1 MDKKQRQRAILKII
15 SSQEVETQEQLGE
28 LLAEAGYPTTQATVS
43 RDMRELKIRKGMA
56 ENGVNCYYS
65 PECENPPE
73 YSSVFAQAVLSI
85 DYAMNIVVI
94 KCRPGLANAACVVL
108 DDEAFGFV
116 VGTIAGDDTIFVL
129 TRTENHAVQLIELLK
144 KKASVEFGGAF
155 NVFTGETGAGKS
167 VIIGGINAVLGGRT
181 NKDIVRS
188 GAPKAVISAL
198 FDDIS
203 DRVKAKL
210 SELGFSSEDGELVLM
225 REITSE
231 GKSSARING
240 RAATAAMLR
249 EVGELLVDI
258 HGQHENRILMNND
271 NQRQILDSYG
281 ELDGLLE
288 AYRGEFRRFS
298 KLSRKLREMQEEN
311 KTRELRT
318 AQLTAIIEEL
328 TELDLDYGDGERM
341 EEELQKIR
349 STAKIQGALFTANN
363 LLNGEENPG
372 AVELV
377 RQSMNSFAAAGAVLP
392 EADALYRR
400 LEELLPEL
408 EDISSEAASMAFGA
422 DDNEEREA
430 DLEDR
435 VSAMKHACR
444 KYNMDPDQLVDYL
457 GECRQELSQL
467 SGLDG
472 EIERLSEEK
481 HELAGQVKRMAE
493 DISAKRRE
501 ASEKLSA
508 EICEVLRFLNM
519 PNVTLTFDV
528 RPDKITINGMDEV
541 EILISANAGEE
552 PKPLNKTASGGEL
565 SRVMLAVKSVM
576 AEGDD
581 IPTMIFDEVDAGI
594 SGRTAA
600 KVGIKLAETARKRQV
615 LCITHLAQIAALAQ
629 THMLIEKQTDD
640 KRTYTR
646 IVPLDHEG
654 RKQELARIMDG
665 GLTESGLKAAEEML
679 SRQVEQ

>member
-1 MDKKQRQRAILKII
+1 ML
-15 SSQEVETQEQLGE
+15 
-28 LLAEAGYPTTQATVS
+28 
-43 RDMRELKIRKGMA
+43 RELSI
-56 ENGVNCYYS
+56 ENL
-65 PECENPPE
+65 
-73 YSSVFAQAVLSI
+73 AVI
-85 DYAMNIVVI
+85 E
-94 KCRPGLANAACVVL
+94 KAA
-108 DDEAFGFV
+108 
-116 VGTIAGDDTIFVL
+116 
-129 TRTENHAVQLIELLK
+129 
-144 KKASVEFGGAF
+144 VEFGSGF

-181 NKDIVRS
+181 TKDIVRS

-203 DRVKAKL
+203 DRVKSRL
-210 SELGFSSEDGELVLM
+210 TELGFSAEDGELVLM
-225 REITSE
+225 REITAE

-258 HGQHENRILMNND
+258 HGQHENRILMDTD

-281 ELDGLLE
+281 ELSGELE
-288 AYRGEFRRFS
+288 EYRAEFRRFS
-298 KLSRKLREMQEEN
+298 KLSRRLKDLQEEN
-311 KTRELRT
+311 RTRELRT
-318 AQLTAIIEEL
+318 AQLTAIAEEL
-328 TELDLDYGDGERM
+328 AELNLEHGEGERL
-341 EEELQKIR
+341 EEELQKLR
-349 STAKIQGALFTANN
+349 DTAKIQGALFTAND

-372 AVELV
+372 AIDLV
-377 RQSMNSFAAAGAVLP
+377 RQSMNSLATAGAVLP
-392 EADALYRR
+392 EADVLFRR
-400 LEELLPEL
+400 LEEILPEL

-422 DDNEEREA
+422 DDSEEREA

-457 GECRQELSQL
+457 EECRQELSQL

-481 HELAGQVKRMAE
+481 HDLAGQVKRMAE
-493 DISAKRRE
+493 DISARRRE
-501 ASEKLSA
+501 TSERLSA

-519 PNVTLTFDV
+519 PNVTLSFDV

-552 PKPLNKTASGGEL
+552 PKPLNRTASGGEL
-565 SRVMLAVKSVM
+565 SRVMLAIKSVM

-600 KVGIKLAETARKRQV
+600 KVGVKLAQTAEKRQV

-629 THMLIEKQTDD
+629 THMLIEKQTEGQ
-640 KRTYTR
+640 RTYTR
-646 IVPLDHEG
+646 IIHLDHEG

-679 SRQVEQ
+679 DRH

>member
-1 MDKKQRQRAILKII
+1 ML
-15 SSQEVETQEQLGE
+15 
-28 LLAEAGYPTTQATVS
+28 
-43 RDMRELKIRKGMA
+43 RELSI
-56 ENGVNCYYS
+56 ENL
-65 PECENPPE
+65 
-73 YSSVFAQAVLSI
+73 AV
-85 DYAMNIVVI
+85 
-94 KCRPGLANAACVVL
+94 
-108 DDEAFGFV
+108 
-116 VGTIAGDDTIFVL
+116 
-129 TRTENHAVQLIELLK
+129 IE
-144 KKASVEFGGAF
+144 KASVEFGSRF

-167 VIIGGINAVLGGRT
+167 VIIGGINAVLGGRMT
-181 NKDIVRS
+181 KDIVRS

-203 DRVKAKL
+203 DRVKSKL
-210 SELGFSSEDGELVLM
+210 NELGFSAEDGELVLM
-225 REITSE
+225 REITAE

-258 HGQHENRILMNND
+258 HGQHENRILMDTD

-281 ELDGLLE
+281 ELSGALE
-288 AYRGEFRRFS
+288 EYRAEFRRFS
-298 KLSRKLREMQEEN
+298 KLSRRLKELQEEN
-311 KTRELRT
+311 RNRELRT
-318 AQLTAIIEEL
+318 AQLTAIAEEL
-328 TELDLDYGDGERM
+328 AELDLEHGEGERL
-341 EEELQKIR
+341 EEELQKLR
-349 STAKIQGALFTANN
+349 NTAKIQGALFTANN

-372 AVELV
+372 AIDLV
-377 RQSMNSFAAAGAVLP
+377 RQSMNSLATAGAVLP
-392 EADALYRR
+392 EADVLFRR

-422 DDNEEREA
+422 DDSEEREA

-444 KYNMDPDQLVDYL
+444 KYNMDADQLVDYL
-457 GECRQELSQL
+457 EDCRRELSQL

-481 HELAGQVKRMAE
+481 HELAGHVKQLAGE
-493 DISAKRRE
+493 ISARRRD
-501 ASEKLSA
+501 ASAKLSA
-508 EICEVLRFLNM
+508 EICEVLKFLNM
-519 PNVTLTFDV
+519 PNVTLSFDV

-565 SRVMLAVKSVM
+565 SRVMLAIKSVM

-600 KVGIKLAETARKRQV
+600 KVGIKLAQTAEKRQV

-646 IVPLDHEG
+646 IIPLDHEG

-679 SRQVEQ
+679 DRR

>member
-1 MDKKQRQRAILKII
+1 ML
-15 SSQEVETQEQLGE
+15 
-28 LLAEAGYPTTQATVS
+28 
-43 RDMRELKIRKGMA
+43 RELSI
-56 ENGVNCYYS
+56 ENL
-65 PECENPPE
+65 
-73 YSSVFAQAVLSI
+73 AV
-85 DYAMNIVVI
+85 
-94 KCRPGLANAACVVL
+94 
-108 DDEAFGFV
+108 
-116 VGTIAGDDTIFVL
+116 
-129 TRTENHAVQLIELLK
+129 IE
-144 KKASVEFGGAF
+144 KASVEFGSRF

-181 NKDIVRS
+181 TKDIVRS
-188 GAPKAVISAL
+188 GAPKAVVSAL

-203 DRVKAKL
+203 DRVKSKL
-210 SELGFSSEDGELVLM
+210 NELGFSAEDGELVLM
-225 REITSE
+225 REITAE

-258 HGQHENRILMNND
+258 HGQHENRILMDTD

-281 ELDGLLE
+281 ELSGALE
-288 AYRGEFRRFS
+288 EYRGEFRRFS
-298 KLSRKLREMQEEN
+298 KLSRKLKELQEEN
-311 KTRELRT
+311 RNRELRT
-318 AQLTAIIEEL
+318 AQLTAIAEEL
-328 TELDLDYGDGERM
+328 AELELEHGEGERL
-341 EEELQKIR
+341 EEELQKLR
-349 STAKIQGALFTANN
+349 NTAKIQGALFTANS

-372 AVELV
+372 AIDLV
-377 RQSMNSFAAAGAVLP
+377 RQSMSSLAVAGAVLP
-392 EADALYRR
+392 EADVLFRR
-400 LEELLPEL
+400 LEEILPEL
-408 EDISSEAASMAFGA
+408 EDISGEAASMAFST
-422 DDNEEREA
+422 DDAEEREA

-444 KYNMDPDQLVDYL
+444 KYNMDADQLVDYL
-457 GECRQELSQL
+457 EDCRRELSQL

-481 HELAGQVKRMAE
+481 HELAGHVKRLAE
-493 DISAKRRE
+493 EISERRRE
-501 ASEKLSA
+501 ASKKLSA
-508 EICEVLRFLNM
+508 EICEVLKFLNM
-519 PNVTLTFDV
+519 PNVTLSFDV

-565 SRVMLAVKSVM
+565 SRVMLAIKSVM

-600 KVGIKLAETARKRQV
+600 KVGVKLAQTAEKRQV

-646 IVPLDHEG
+646 IIPLDHEG

-679 SRQVEQ
+679 DRH

>member
-1 MDKKQRQRAILKII
+1 
-15 SSQEVETQEQLGE
+15 
-28 LLAEAGYPTTQATVS
+28 LL
-43 RDMRELKIRKGMA
+43 RELSI
-56 ENGVNCYYS
+56 ENL
-65 PECENPPE
+65 
-73 YSSVFAQAVLSI
+73 AV
-85 DYAMNIVVI
+85 
-94 KCRPGLANAACVVL
+94 
-108 DDEAFGFV
+108 
-116 VGTIAGDDTIFVL
+116 
-129 TRTENHAVQLIELLK
+129 IE
-144 KKASVEFGGAF
+144 KASVEFGSRF

-181 NKDIVRS
+181 TKDIVRS
-188 GAPKAVISAL
+188 GAPKAVVSAL

-203 DRVKAKL
+203 DRVKSKL
-210 SELGFSSEDGELVLM
+210 NELGFSAEDGELVLM
-225 REITSE
+225 REITAE

-258 HGQHENRILMNND
+258 HGQHENRILMDTD

-281 ELDGLLE
+281 ELSGALE
-288 AYRGEFRRFS
+288 EYRGEFRRFS
-298 KLSRKLREMQEEN
+298 KLSRKLKELQEEN
-311 KTRELRT
+311 RNRELRT
-318 AQLTAIIEEL
+318 AQLTAIAEEL
-328 TELDLDYGDGERM
+328 AELDLEHGEGERL
-341 EEELQKIR
+341 EEELQKLR
-349 STAKIQGALFTANN
+349 NTAKIQGALFTANS

-372 AVELV
+372 AIDLV
-377 RQSMNSFAAAGAVLP
+377 RQSMSSLAVAGAVLP
-392 EADALYRR
+392 EADVLFRR
-400 LEELLPEL
+400 LEEILPEL
-408 EDISSEAASMAFGA
+408 EDISGEAASMAFST
-422 DDNEEREA
+422 DDAEEREA

-444 KYNMDPDQLVDYL
+444 KYNMDADQLVDYL
-457 GECRQELSQL
+457 EDCRRELSQL

-481 HELAGQVKRMAE
+481 HELAGHVKRLAE
-493 DISAKRRE
+493 EISERRRE
-501 ASEKLSA
+501 ASKKLSA
-508 EICEVLRFLNM
+508 EICEVLKFLNM
-519 PNVTLTFDV
+519 PNVTLSFDV

-565 SRVMLAVKSVM
+565 SRVMLAIKSVM

-600 KVGIKLAETARKRQV
+600 KVGVKLAQTAEKRQV

-646 IVPLDHEG
+646 IIPLDHEG

-679 SRQVEQ
+679 DRH

>member
-1 MDKKQRQRAILKII
+1 ML
-15 SSQEVETQEQLGE
+15 
-28 LLAEAGYPTTQATVS
+28 
-43 RDMRELKIRKGMA
+43 RELSI
-56 ENGVNCYYS
+56 ENL
-65 PECENPPE
+65 
-73 YSSVFAQAVLSI
+73 AV
-85 DYAMNIVVI
+85 
-94 KCRPGLANAACVVL
+94 
-108 DDEAFGFV
+108 
-116 VGTIAGDDTIFVL
+116 
-129 TRTENHAVQLIELLK
+129 IE
-144 KKASVEFGGAF
+144 KASVEFGGNF

-210 SELGFSSEDGELVLM
+210 SELGFSAEDGELVLM

-258 HGQHENRILMNND
+258 HGQHENRILMNTD

-281 ELDGLLE
+281 GLAQELE
-288 AYRGEFRRFS
+288 EYRAEFRRFS
-298 KLSRKLREMQEEN
+298 KLSRRLREMQEEN
-311 KTRELRT
+311 KNRELRT
-318 AQLTAIIEEL
+318 GQLTEIIEEL
-328 TELDLDYGDGERM
+328 TELGLDYGEGERL
-341 EEELQKIR
+341 EEELRKIR
-349 STAKIQGALFTANN
+349 DTAKIQGALFTAHS
-363 LLNGEENPG
+363 LLNGEEAPG
-372 AVELV
+372 ALDLV
-377 RQSMNSFAAAGAVLP
+377 RQSMSSFATAGAVLP
-392 EADALYRR
+392 EADSLYRR

-408 EDISSEAASMAFGA
+408 EDISSEAASLAFGA
-422 DDNEEREA
+422 DDTEEREA

-435 VSAMKHACR
+435 VSAMKHCCR
-444 KYNMDPDQLVDYL
+444 KYNMDADQLVDYL
-457 GECRQELSQL
+457 EECRQELSEL

-481 HELAGQVKRMAE
+481 HELAGRVKRMAE
-493 DISAKRRE
+493 DISAKRKS

-508 EICEVLRFLNM
+508 EICEVLKFLNM
-519 PNVTLTFDV
+519 PNVTLSFAVT
-528 RPDKITINGMDEV
+528 PDKITINGMDEV

-565 SRVMLAVKSVM
+565 SRVMLAIKSVM

-600 KVGIKLAETARKRQV
+600 KVGIKLSETARKRQV

-629 THMLIEKQTDD
+629 THILIEKQTENS
-640 KRTYTR
+640 RTYTR
-646 IVPLDHEG
+646 IKPLDFEG

-679 SRQVEQ
+679 RRG

>member
-1 MDKKQRQRAILKII
+1 ML
-15 SSQEVETQEQLGE
+15 
-28 LLAEAGYPTTQATVS
+28 
-43 RDMRELKIRKGMA
+43 RELSI
-56 ENGVNCYYS
+56 ENL
-65 PECENPPE
+65 
-73 YSSVFAQAVLSI
+73 AV
-85 DYAMNIVVI
+85 
-94 KCRPGLANAACVVL
+94 
-108 DDEAFGFV
+108 
-116 VGTIAGDDTIFVL
+116 
-129 TRTENHAVQLIELLK
+129 IE
-144 KKASVEFGGAF
+144 KASVEFGGNF

-210 SELGFSSEDGELVLM
+210 SELGFSAEDGELVLM

-258 HGQHENRILMNND
+258 HGQHENRILMNTD

-281 ELDGLLE
+281 GLAPELE
-288 AYRGEFRRFS
+288 EYRAEFRRFS
-298 KLSRKLREMQEEN
+298 KLSRRLREMQEEN
-311 KTRELRT
+311 KNRELRT
-318 AQLTAIIEEL
+318 GQLTEIIEEL
-328 TELDLDYGDGERM
+328 TELGLEYGEGERL
-341 EEELQKIR
+341 EEELRKIR
-349 STAKIQGALFTANN
+349 DTAKIQGALFTAHN
-363 LLNGEENPG
+363 LLNGEEAPG
-372 AVELV
+372 ALDLV
-377 RQSMNSFAAAGAVLP
+377 RQSMSSFATAGAVLP
-392 EADALYRR
+392 EADSLYRR

-408 EDISSEAASMAFGA
+408 EDISSEAASLAFGA
-422 DDNEEREA
+422 DDTEEREA

-435 VSAMKHACR
+435 VSAMKHCCR
-444 KYNMDPDQLVDYL
+444 KYNMDADQLVDYL
-457 GECRQELSQL
+457 EECRQELSEL

-481 HELAGQVKRMAE
+481 HELAGRVKRMAE
-493 DISAKRRE
+493 DISAKRKT

-508 EICEVLRFLNM
+508 EICEVLKFLNM
-519 PNVTLTFDV
+519 PNVTLSFAVT
-528 RPDKITINGMDEV
+528 PDKITINGMDEV

-565 SRVMLAVKSVM
+565 SRVMLAIKSVM

-600 KVGIKLAETARKRQV
+600 KVGIKLSETARKRQV

-629 THMLIEKQTDD
+629 THILIEKQTENS
-640 KRTYTR
+640 RTYTR
-646 IVPLDHEG
+646 IKPLDFEG

-679 SRQVEQ
+679 RRG

>member
-1 MDKKQRQRAILKII
+1 ML
-15 SSQEVETQEQLGE
+15 
-28 LLAEAGYPTTQATVS
+28 
-43 RDMRELKIRKGMA
+43 RELSI
-56 ENGVNCYYS
+56 ENL
-65 PECENPPE
+65 
-73 YSSVFAQAVLSI
+73 AV
-85 DYAMNIVVI
+85 
-94 KCRPGLANAACVVL
+94 
-108 DDEAFGFV
+108 
-116 VGTIAGDDTIFVL
+116 
-129 TRTENHAVQLIELLK
+129 IE
-144 KKASVEFGGAF
+144 KASVEFGGNF

-210 SELGFSSEDGELVLM
+210 SELGFSAEDGELVLM

-258 HGQHENRILMNND
+258 HGQHENRILMNTD

-281 ELDGLLE
+281 GLAQELE
-288 AYRGEFRRFS
+288 EYRAEFRRFS
-298 KLSRKLREMQEEN
+298 KLSRRLREMQEEN
-311 KTRELRT
+311 KNRELRT
-318 AQLTAIIEEL
+318 GQLTEIIEEL
-328 TELDLDYGDGERM
+328 TELGLEYGEGERL
-341 EEELQKIR
+341 EEELRKIR
-349 STAKIQGALFTANN
+349 DTAKIQGALFTAHN
-363 LLNGEENPG
+363 LLNGEEAPG
-372 AVELV
+372 ALDLV
-377 RQSMNSFAAAGAVLP
+377 RQSMSSFATAGAVLP
-392 EADALYRR
+392 EADSLYRR

-408 EDISSEAASMAFGA
+408 EDISSEAASLAFGA
-422 DDNEEREA
+422 DDTEEREA

-435 VSAMKHACR
+435 VSAMKHCCR
-444 KYNMDPDQLVDYL
+444 KYNMDADQLVDYL
-457 GECRQELSQL
+457 EECRQELSEL

-481 HELAGQVKRMAE
+481 HELAGRVKRMAE
-493 DISAKRRE
+493 DISAKRKT

-508 EICEVLRFLNM
+508 EICEVLKFLNM
-519 PNVTLTFDV
+519 PNVTLSFAVT
-528 RPDKITINGMDEV
+528 PDKITINGMDEV

-565 SRVMLAVKSVM
+565 SRVMLAIKSVM

-600 KVGIKLAETARKRQV
+600 KVGIKLSETARKRQV

-629 THMLIEKQTDD
+629 THILIEKQTENS
-640 KRTYTR
+640 RTYTR
-646 IVPLDHEG
+646 IKPLDFEG

-679 SRQVEQ
+679 RRG

>member
-1 MDKKQRQRAILKII
+1 ML
-15 SSQEVETQEQLGE
+15 
-28 LLAEAGYPTTQATVS
+28 
-43 RDMRELKIRKGMA
+43 RELSI
-56 ENGVNCYYS
+56 ENL
-65 PECENPPE
+65 
-73 YSSVFAQAVLSI
+73 AV
-85 DYAMNIVVI
+85 
-94 KCRPGLANAACVVL
+94 
-108 DDEAFGFV
+108 
-116 VGTIAGDDTIFVL
+116 
-129 TRTENHAVQLIELLK
+129 IE
-144 KKASVEFGGAF
+144 KASVEFGGAF

-400 LEELLPEL
+400 LE
-408 EDISSEAASMAFGA
+408 DISSEAASMAFGA

-435 VSAMKHACR
+435 VSAMKHSCR
-444 KYNMDPDQLVDYL
+444 KYNMDSDQLVDYL

-679 SRQVEQ
+679 SRQVE

>member
-1 MDKKQRQRAILKII
+1 ML
-15 SSQEVETQEQLGE
+15 
-28 LLAEAGYPTTQATVS
+28 
-43 RDMRELKIRKGMA
+43 RELSI
-56 ENGVNCYYS
+56 ENL
-65 PECENPPE
+65 
-73 YSSVFAQAVLSI
+73 AV
-85 DYAMNIVVI
+85 
-94 KCRPGLANAACVVL
+94 
-108 DDEAFGFV
+108 
-116 VGTIAGDDTIFVL
+116 
-129 TRTENHAVQLIELLK
+129 IE
-144 KKASVEFGGAF
+144 KASVEFGGGF

-181 NKDIVRS
+181 TKDIVRS

-203 DRVKAKL
+203 DRVKSKL
-210 SELGFSSEDGELVLM
+210 SELGFAAEDGELVLM
-225 REITSE
+225 REITAE

-258 HGQHENRILMNND
+258 HGQHENRILMNTD

-281 ELDGLLE
+281 ELSGALE
-288 AYRGEFRRFS
+288 EYRAEFRRFS
-298 KLSRKLREMQEEN
+298 KLSRRLKELQEEN
-311 KTRELRT
+311 RSREIKT
-318 AQLTAIIEEL
+318 AQLSAIVEEL
-328 TELDLDYGDGERM
+328 ETLNLSYGEGERL
-341 EEELQKIR
+341 ENELQKLR

-363 LLNGEENPG
+363 MINGDEAPG
-372 AVELV
+372 AVDLV
-377 RQSMNSFAAAGAVLP
+377 RQSMSSLATAGAVLP
-392 EADALYRR
+392 EADTLFKR
-400 LEELLPEL
+400 LETLLPEL
-408 EDISSEAASMAFGA
+408 EDIGSEAASMAFVI

-444 KYNMDPDQLVDYL
+444 KYNMDADQLVDYL
-457 GECRQELSQL
+457 EECRQELSQL

-481 HELAGQVKRMAE
+481 HELAGKVKRMAE
-493 DISAKRRE
+493 DISARRRE
-501 ASEKLSA
+501 ASQKLSA
-508 EICEVLRFLNM
+508 EICEVLKFLNM
-519 PNVTLTFDV
+519 PNVTLSFDV

-565 SRVMLAVKSVM
+565 SRVMLAIKSVM

-600 KVGIKLAETARKRQV
+600 KVGIKLAQTAEKRQV

-646 IVPLDHEG
+646 IIPLDHEG

-679 SRQVEQ
+679 RRS

>member
-1 MDKKQRQRAILKII
+1 ML
-15 SSQEVETQEQLGE
+15 
-28 LLAEAGYPTTQATVS
+28 
-43 RDMRELKIRKGMA
+43 RELSI
-56 ENGVNCYYS
+56 ENL
-65 PECENPPE
+65 
-73 YSSVFAQAVLSI
+73 AV
-85 DYAMNIVVI
+85 
-94 KCRPGLANAACVVL
+94 
-108 DDEAFGFV
+108 
-116 VGTIAGDDTIFVL
+116 
-129 TRTENHAVQLIELLK
+129 IE
-144 KKASVEFGGAF
+144 KASVEFGSRF

-181 NKDIVRS
+181 TKDIVRS
-188 GAPKAVISAL
+188 GAPKAVVSAL

-203 DRVKAKL
+203 DRVKSKL
-210 SELGFSSEDGELVLM
+210 NELGFSAEDGELVLM
-225 REITSE
+225 REITAE

-258 HGQHENRILMNND
+258 HGQHENRILMDTD

-281 ELDGLLE
+281 ELSGALE
-288 AYRGEFRRFS
+288 EYRGEFRRFS
-298 KLSRKLREMQEEN
+298 KLSRKLKELQDEN
-311 KTRELRT
+311 RNRELRT
-318 AQLTAIIEEL
+318 AQLTAIAEEL
-328 TELDLDYGDGERM
+328 AELDLEHGEGERL
-341 EEELQKIR
+341 EEELQKLR
-349 STAKIQGALFTANN
+349 NTAKIQGALFTANS

-372 AVELV
+372 AIDLV
-377 RQSMNSFAAAGAVLP
+377 RQSMSSLAVAGAVLP
-392 EADALYRR
+392 EADVLFRR
-400 LEELLPEL
+400 LEEILPEL
-408 EDISSEAASMAFGA
+408 EDISGEAASMAFST
-422 DDNEEREA
+422 DDAEEREA

-444 KYNMDPDQLVDYL
+444 KYNMDADQLVDYL
-457 GECRQELSQL
+457 EDCRRELSQL

-481 HELAGQVKRMAE
+481 HELAGHVKRLAE
-493 DISAKRRE
+493 EISERRRE
-501 ASEKLSA
+501 ASQKLSA
-508 EICEVLRFLNM
+508 EICEVLKFLNM
-519 PNVTLTFDV
+519 PNVTLSFDV

-565 SRVMLAVKSVM
+565 SRVMLAIKSVM
-576 AEGDD
+576 VEGDD

-600 KVGIKLAETARKRQV
+600 KVGVKLAQTAEKRQV

-646 IVPLDHEG
+646 IIPLDHEG

-679 SRQVEQ
+679 DRH

>member
-1 MDKKQRQRAILKII
+1 ML
-15 SSQEVETQEQLGE
+15 
-28 LLAEAGYPTTQATVS
+28 
-43 RDMRELKIRKGMA
+43 RELSI
-56 ENGVNCYYS
+56 ENL
-65 PECENPPE
+65 
-73 YSSVFAQAVLSI
+73 AVI
-85 DYAMNIVVI
+85 E
-94 KCRPGLANAACVVL
+94 KAA
-108 DDEAFGFV
+108 
-116 VGTIAGDDTIFVL
+116 
-129 TRTENHAVQLIELLK
+129 
-144 KKASVEFGGAF
+144 VEFGSGF

-181 NKDIVRS
+181 TKDIVRS

-203 DRVKAKL
+203 DRVKSRL
-210 SELGFSSEDGELVLM
+210 TELGFSAEDGELVLM
-225 REITSE
+225 REITAE

-249 EVGELLVDI
+249 EVGERLVDI
-258 HGQHENRILMNND
+258 HGQHENRILMDTD

-281 ELDGLLE
+281 ELSGALE
-288 AYRGEFRRFS
+288 EYRAEFRRFS
-298 KLSRKLREMQEEN
+298 KLSRRLKELQEEN
-311 KTRELRT
+311 RTRELRT
-318 AQLTAIIEEL
+318 AQLTAIAEEL
-328 TELDLDYGDGERM
+328 AELNLEHGEGERL
-341 EEELQKIR
+341 EEELQKLR
-349 STAKIQGALFTANN
+349 DTAKIQGALFTAND

-372 AVELV
+372 AIDLV
-377 RQSMNSFAAAGAVLP
+377 RQSMNSLATAGAVLP
-392 EADALYRR
+392 EADVLFRR
-400 LEELLPEL
+400 LEEILPEL
-408 EDISSEAASMAFGA
+408 EDISSEAASMAFGT
-422 DDNEEREA
+422 DDSEEREA

-457 GECRQELSQL
+457 EECRQELSQL

-481 HELAGQVKRMAE
+481 HDLAGQVKRMAE
-493 DISAKRRE
+493 DISARRRE
-501 ASEKLSA
+501 ASERLSA

-519 PNVTLTFDV
+519 PNVTLSFDV
-528 RPDKITINGMDEV
+528 RPDKITITGMDEV

-552 PKPLNKTASGGEL
+552 PKPLNRTASGGEL
-565 SRVMLAVKSVM
+565 SRVMLAIKSVM

-600 KVGIKLAETARKRQV
+600 KVGVKLAQTAEKRQV

-629 THMLIEKQTDD
+629 THMLIEKQTEGQ
-640 KRTYTR
+640 RTYTR
-646 IVPLDHEG
+646 IIPLDHEG

-679 SRQVEQ
+679 DRR

>member
-1 MDKKQRQRAILKII
+1 ML
-15 SSQEVETQEQLGE
+15 
-28 LLAEAGYPTTQATVS
+28 
-43 RDMRELKIRKGMA
+43 RELSI
-56 ENGVNCYYS
+56 ENL
-65 PECENPPE
+65 
-73 YSSVFAQAVLSI
+73 AV
-85 DYAMNIVVI
+85 
-94 KCRPGLANAACVVL
+94 
-108 DDEAFGFV
+108 
-116 VGTIAGDDTIFVL
+116 
-129 TRTENHAVQLIELLK
+129 IE
-144 KKASVEFGGAF
+144 KASVEFGSRF

-181 NKDIVRS
+181 TKDIVRS

-203 DRVKAKL
+203 DRVKSKL
-210 SELGFSSEDGELVLM
+210 NELGFSAEDGELVLM
-225 REITSE
+225 REITAE

-249 EVGELLVDI
+249 EIGELLVDI
-258 HGQHENRILMNND
+258 HGQHENRILMDTD

-281 ELDGLLE
+281 ELSGALE
-288 AYRGEFRRFS
+288 EYRGEFRRFS
-298 KLSRKLREMQEEN
+298 KLSRKLKELQEEN
-311 KTRELRT
+311 RNRELRT
-318 AQLTAIIEEL
+318 AQLTAIAEEL
-328 TELDLDYGDGERM
+328 AELDLEHGEGERL
-341 EEELQKIR
+341 EEELQKLR
-349 STAKIQGALFTANN
+349 NTAKIQGALFTANS

-372 AVELV
+372 AIDLV
-377 RQSMNSFAAAGAVLP
+377 RQSMSSLAVAGAVLP
-392 EADALYRR
+392 EADVLFRR
-400 LEELLPEL
+400 LEEILPEL
-408 EDISSEAASMAFGA
+408 EDISGEAASMAFST
-422 DDNEEREA
+422 DDAEEREA

-444 KYNMDPDQLVDYL
+444 KYNMDADQLVDYL
-457 GECRQELSQL
+457 EDCRRELSQL

-481 HELAGQVKRMAE
+481 HELAGHVKRLAE
-493 DISAKRRE
+493 EISERRRE
-501 ASEKLSA
+501 ASKKLSA
-508 EICEVLRFLNM
+508 EICEVLKFLNM
-519 PNVTLTFDV
+519 PNVTLSFDV

-565 SRVMLAVKSVM
+565 SRVMLAIKSVM

-600 KVGIKLAETARKRQV
+600 KVGVKLAQTAEKRQV

-646 IVPLDHEG
+646 IIPLDHEG

-679 SRQVEQ
+679 DRH

>member
-1 MDKKQRQRAILKII
+1 ML
-15 SSQEVETQEQLGE
+15 
-28 LLAEAGYPTTQATVS
+28 
-43 RDMRELKIRKGMA
+43 RELSI
-56 ENGVNCYYS
+56 ENL
-65 PECENPPE
+65 
-73 YSSVFAQAVLSI
+73 AV
-85 DYAMNIVVI
+85 
-94 KCRPGLANAACVVL
+94 
-108 DDEAFGFV
+108 
-116 VGTIAGDDTIFVL
+116 
-129 TRTENHAVQLIELLK
+129 IE
-144 KKASVEFGGAF
+144 KASVEFGSRF

-181 NKDIVRS
+181 TKDIVRS
-188 GAPKAVISAL
+188 GAPKAVVSAL

-203 DRVKAKL
+203 DRVKSKL
-210 SELGFSSEDGELVLM
+210 NELGFSAEDGELVLM
-225 REITSE
+225 REITAE

-249 EVGELLVDI
+249 EIGELLVDI
-258 HGQHENRILMNND
+258 HGQHENRILMDTD

-281 ELDGLLE
+281 ELSGALE
-288 AYRGEFRRFS
+288 EYRGEFRRFS
-298 KLSRKLREMQEEN
+298 KLSRKLKELQEEN
-311 KTRELRT
+311 RNRELRT
-318 AQLTAIIEEL
+318 AQLTAIAEEL
-328 TELDLDYGDGERM
+328 AELDLEHGEGERL
-341 EEELQKIR
+341 EEELQKLR
-349 STAKIQGALFTANN
+349 NTAKIQGALFTANS

-372 AVELV
+372 AIDLV
-377 RQSMNSFAAAGAVLP
+377 RQSMSSLAVAGAVLP
-392 EADALYRR
+392 EADVLFRR
-400 LEELLPEL
+400 LEEILPEL
-408 EDISSEAASMAFGA
+408 EDISGEAASMAFST
-422 DDNEEREA
+422 DDAEEREA

-444 KYNMDPDQLVDYL
+444 KYNMDADQLVDYL
-457 GECRQELSQL
+457 EDCRRELSQL

-481 HELAGQVKRMAE
+481 HELAGHVKRLAE
-493 DISAKRRE
+493 EISERRRE
-501 ASEKLSA
+501 ASQKLSA
-508 EICEVLRFLNM
+508 EICEVLKFLNM
-519 PNVTLTFDV
+519 PNVTLSFDV

-565 SRVMLAVKSVM
+565 SRVMLAIKSVM

-600 KVGIKLAETARKRQV
+600 KVGVKLAQTAEKRQG

-646 IVPLDHEG
+646 IIPLDHEG

-679 SRQVEQ
+679 DRH

>member
-1 MDKKQRQRAILKII
+1 ML
-15 SSQEVETQEQLGE
+15 
-28 LLAEAGYPTTQATVS
+28 
-43 RDMRELKIRKGMA
+43 RELSI
-56 ENGVNCYYS
+56 ENL
-65 PECENPPE
+65 
-73 YSSVFAQAVLSI
+73 AV
-85 DYAMNIVVI
+85 
-94 KCRPGLANAACVVL
+94 
-108 DDEAFGFV
+108 
-116 VGTIAGDDTIFVL
+116 
-129 TRTENHAVQLIELLK
+129 IE
-144 KKASVEFGGAF
+144 KASVEFGSRF

-181 NKDIVRS
+181 TKDIVRS

-203 DRVKAKL
+203 DRVKSKL
-210 SELGFSSEDGELVLM
+210 NELGFSAEDGELVLM
-225 REITSE
+225 REITAE

-258 HGQHENRILMNND
+258 HGQHENRILMDTD

-281 ELDGLLE
+281 ELSGALE
-288 AYRGEFRRFS
+288 EYRGEFRRFS
-298 KLSRKLREMQEEN
+298 RLSRKLKELQEEN
-311 KTRELRT
+311 RNRELRT
-318 AQLTAIIEEL
+318 AQLTAIAEEL
-328 TELDLDYGDGERM
+328 AELDLEHGEGERL
-341 EEELQKIR
+341 EEELQKLR
-349 STAKIQGALFTANN
+349 NTAKIQGALFTANS

-372 AVELV
+372 AIDLV
-377 RQSMNSFAAAGAVLP
+377 RQSMSSLAVAGAVLP
-392 EADALYRR
+392 EADMLFRR
-400 LEELLPEL
+400 LEEILPEL
-408 EDISSEAASMAFGA
+408 EDISGEAASMAFST
-422 DDNEEREA
+422 DDAEEREA

-444 KYNMDPDQLVDYL
+444 KYNMDADQLVDYL
-457 GECRQELSQL
+457 EDCRRELSQL

-481 HELAGQVKRMAE
+481 HELAGHVKRLAE
-493 DISAKRRE
+493 EISERRRE
-501 ASEKLSA
+501 ASKKLSA
-508 EICEVLRFLNM
+508 EICEVLKFLNM
-519 PNVTLTFDV
+519 PNVTLSFDV

-565 SRVMLAVKSVM
+565 SRVMLAIKSVM

-600 KVGIKLAETARKRQV
+600 KVGVKLAQTAEKRQV

-646 IVPLDHEG
+646 IIPLDHEG

-679 SRQVEQ
+679 DRH

>member
-1 MDKKQRQRAILKII
+1 ML
-15 SSQEVETQEQLGE
+15 
-28 LLAEAGYPTTQATVS
+28 
-43 RDMRELKIRKGMA
+43 RELSI
-56 ENGVNCYYS
+56 ENL
-65 PECENPPE
+65 
-73 YSSVFAQAVLSI
+73 AVI
-85 DYAMNIVVI
+85 E
-94 KCRPGLANAACVVL
+94 KAA
-108 DDEAFGFV
+108 
-116 VGTIAGDDTIFVL
+116 
-129 TRTENHAVQLIELLK
+129 
-144 KKASVEFGGAF
+144 VEFGSGF

-181 NKDIVRS
+181 TKDIVRS
-188 GAPKAVISAL
+188 GAPKAVVSAL

-203 DRVKAKL
+203 DRVKSRL
-210 SELGFSSEDGELVLM
+210 NELGFSAEDGELVLM
-225 REITSE
+225 REITAE

-258 HGQHENRILMNND
+258 HGQHENRILMDTD

-281 ELDGLLE
+281 ELSGVLE
-288 AYRGEFRRFS
+288 EYRAEFRRFS
-298 KLSRKLREMQEEN
+298 KLSRRLKELQEEN
-311 KTRELRT
+311 RTRELRT
-318 AQLTAIIEEL
+318 AQLTAIAEEL
-328 TELDLDYGDGERM
+328 AELDLTHGEGEHL
-341 EEELQKIR
+341 EEELQKLR
-349 STAKIQGALFTANN
+349 DTAKIQGALFTANS

-372 AVELV
+372 ATDLV
-377 RQSMNSFAAAGAVLP
+377 RESMSSLAVAGAVLP
-392 EADALYRR
+392 EADVLFRR

-408 EDISSEAASMAFGA
+408 EDISGEAASLAFSV
-422 DDNEEREA
+422 DDYQEREA

-444 KYNMDPDQLVDYL
+444 KYNMDADQLVDYL
-457 GECRQELSQL
+457 DECREELSQL

-481 HELAGQVKRMAE
+481 HELAGHVKRMAE
-493 DISAKRRE
+493 DISARRRE
-501 ASEKLSA
+501 ASAKLSA

-519 PNVTLTFDV
+519 PNVTLSFDV

-565 SRVMLAVKSVM
+565 SRVMLAIKSVM

-600 KVGIKLAETARKRQV
+600 KVGIKLAQTAEKRQV

-646 IVPLDHEG
+646 IIPLDHEG

-679 SRQVEQ
+679 DRQAES

>member
-1 MDKKQRQRAILKII
+1 ML
-15 SSQEVETQEQLGE
+15 
-28 LLAEAGYPTTQATVS
+28 
-43 RDMRELKIRKGMA
+43 RELSI
-56 ENGVNCYYS
+56 ENL
-65 PECENPPE
+65 
-73 YSSVFAQAVLSI
+73 AV
-85 DYAMNIVVI
+85 
-94 KCRPGLANAACVVL
+94 
-108 DDEAFGFV
+108 
-116 VGTIAGDDTIFVL
+116 
-129 TRTENHAVQLIELLK
+129 IE
-144 KKASVEFGGAF
+144 KASVEFGGAF

-552 PKPLNKTASGGEL
+552 PINKTASGGEL

-679 SRQVEQ
+679 SRQVE

>member
-1 MDKKQRQRAILKII
+1 ML
-15 SSQEVETQEQLGE
+15 
-28 LLAEAGYPTTQATVS
+28 
-43 RDMRELKIRKGMA
+43 RELSI
-56 ENGVNCYYS
+56 ENL
-65 PECENPPE
+65 
-73 YSSVFAQAVLSI
+73 AV
-85 DYAMNIVVI
+85 
-94 KCRPGLANAACVVL
+94 
-108 DDEAFGFV
+108 
-116 VGTIAGDDTIFVL
+116 
-129 TRTENHAVQLIELLK
+129 IE
-144 KKASVEFGGAF
+144 KASVEFGSRF

-181 NKDIVRS
+181 TKDIVRS
-188 GAPKAVISAL
+188 GAPKAVVSAL

-203 DRVKAKL
+203 DRVKSKL
-210 SELGFSSEDGELVLM
+210 NELGFSAEDGELVLM
-225 REITSE
+225 REITAE

-258 HGQHENRILMNND
+258 HGQHENRILMDTD

-281 ELDGLLE
+281 ELSGALE
-288 AYRGEFRRFS
+288 EYRGEFRRFS
-298 KLSRKLREMQEEN
+298 KLSRKLKELQEEN
-311 KTRELRT
+311 RNRELRT
-318 AQLTAIIEEL
+318 AQLTAIAEEL
-328 TELDLDYGDGERM
+328 AELDLEHGEGERL
-341 EEELQKIR
+341 EEELQKLR
-349 STAKIQGALFTANN
+349 NTAKIQGALFTANS

-372 AVELV
+372 AIDLV
-377 RQSMNSFAAAGAVLP
+377 RQSMSSLAVAGAVLP
-392 EADALYRR
+392 EADVLFRR
-400 LEELLPEL
+400 LEEILPEL
-408 EDISSEAASMAFGA
+408 EDISGEAASMAFST
-422 DDNEEREA
+422 DDAEEREA

-444 KYNMDPDQLVDYL
+444 KYNMDADQLVDYL
-457 GECRQELSQL
+457 EDCRRELSQL

-481 HELAGQVKRMAE
+481 HELAGHVKRLAE
-493 DISAKRRE
+493 EISERRRE
-501 ASEKLSA
+501 ASQKLSA
-508 EICEVLRFLNM
+508 EICEVLKFLNM
-519 PNVTLTFDV
+519 PNVTLSFDV

-565 SRVMLAVKSVM
+565 SRVMLAIKSVM

-600 KVGIKLAETARKRQV
+600 KVGVKLAQTAEKRQV

-646 IVPLDHEG
+646 IIPLDHEG

-679 SRQVEQ
+679 DRH

>member
-1 MDKKQRQRAILKII
+1 ML
-15 SSQEVETQEQLGE
+15 
-28 LLAEAGYPTTQATVS
+28 
-43 RDMRELKIRKGMA
+43 RELSI
-56 ENGVNCYYS
+56 ENL
-65 PECENPPE
+65 
-73 YSSVFAQAVLSI
+73 AVI
-85 DYAMNIVVI
+85 E
-94 KCRPGLANAACVVL
+94 KAA
-108 DDEAFGFV
+108 
-116 VGTIAGDDTIFVL
+116 
-129 TRTENHAVQLIELLK
+129 
-144 KKASVEFGGAF
+144 VEFGSGF

-181 NKDIVRS
+181 TKDIVRS

-203 DRVKAKL
+203 DRVKSRL
-210 SELGFSSEDGELVLM
+210 TELGFSAEDGELVLM
-225 REITSE
+225 REITAE

-258 HGQHENRILMNND
+258 HGQHENRILMDTD

-281 ELDGLLE
+281 ELSGALE
-288 AYRGEFRRFS
+288 EYRAEFRRFS
-298 KLSRKLREMQEEN
+298 KLSRRLKELQEEN
-311 KTRELRT
+311 RTRELRT
-318 AQLTAIIEEL
+318 AQLTAIAEEL
-328 TELDLDYGDGERM
+328 AELNLEHGEGERL
-341 EEELQKIR
+341 EEELQKLR
-349 STAKIQGALFTANN
+349 DTAKIQGALFTAND

-372 AVELV
+372 AIDLV
-377 RQSMNSFAAAGAVLP
+377 RQSMNSLATAGAVLP
-392 EADALYRR
+392 EADVLFRR
-400 LEELLPEL
+400 LEEILPEL
-408 EDISSEAASMAFGA
+408 EDISSEAASMAFGT
-422 DDNEEREA
+422 DDSEEREA

-457 GECRQELSQL
+457 EECRQELSQL
-467 SGLDG
+467 SGLDE

-481 HELAGQVKRMAE
+481 HDLAGQVKRMAE
-493 DISAKRRE
+493 DISARRRE
-501 ASEKLSA
+501 TSERLSA

-519 PNVTLTFDV
+519 PNVTLSFDV

-552 PKPLNKTASGGEL
+552 PKPLNRTASGGEL
-565 SRVMLAVKSVM
+565 SRVMLAIKSVM

-600 KVGIKLAETARKRQV
+600 KVGVKLAQTAEKRQV

-629 THMLIEKQTDD
+629 THMLIEKQTEGQ
-640 KRTYTR
+640 RTYTR
-646 IVPLDHEG
+646 IIPLDHEG

-679 SRQVEQ
+679 DRH

>member
-1 MDKKQRQRAILKII
+1 ML
-15 SSQEVETQEQLGE
+15 
-28 LLAEAGYPTTQATVS
+28 
-43 RDMRELKIRKGMA
+43 RELSI
-56 ENGVNCYYS
+56 ENL
-65 PECENPPE
+65 
-73 YSSVFAQAVLSI
+73 AV
-85 DYAMNIVVI
+85 
-94 KCRPGLANAACVVL
+94 
-108 DDEAFGFV
+108 
-116 VGTIAGDDTIFVL
+116 
-129 TRTENHAVQLIELLK
+129 IE
-144 KKASVEFGGAF
+144 KASVEFGGAF

-400 LEELLPEL
+400 LEEL

-679 SRQVEQ
+679 SRQVE

>member
-1 MDKKQRQRAILKII
+1 ML
-15 SSQEVETQEQLGE
+15 
-28 LLAEAGYPTTQATVS
+28 
-43 RDMRELKIRKGMA
+43 RELSI
-56 ENGVNCYYS
+56 ENL
-65 PECENPPE
+65 
-73 YSSVFAQAVLSI
+73 AV
-85 DYAMNIVVI
+85 
-94 KCRPGLANAACVVL
+94 
-108 DDEAFGFV
+108 
-116 VGTIAGDDTIFVL
+116 
-129 TRTENHAVQLIELLK
+129 IE
-144 KKASVEFGGAF
+144 KASVEFGSRF

-181 NKDIVRS
+181 TKDIVRS
-188 GAPKAVISAL
+188 GAPKAVVSAL

-203 DRVKAKL
+203 DRVKSKL
-210 SELGFSSEDGELVLM
+210 NELGFSAEDGELVLM
-225 REITSE
+225 REITAE

-258 HGQHENRILMNND
+258 HGQHENRILMDTD

-281 ELDGLLE
+281 ELSGALE
-288 AYRGEFRRFS
+288 EYRGEFRRFS
-298 KLSRKLREMQEEN
+298 KLSRKLKELQEEN
-311 KTRELRT
+311 RNRELRT
-318 AQLTAIIEEL
+318 AQLTAIAEEL
-328 TELDLDYGDGERM
+328 AELDLEHGEGERL
-341 EEELQKIR
+341 EEELQKLR
-349 STAKIQGALFTANN
+349 NTAKIQGALFTANS

-372 AVELV
+372 AIDLV
-377 RQSMNSFAAAGAVLP
+377 RQSMSSLAVAGAVLP
-392 EADALYRR
+392 EADVLFRR
-400 LEELLPEL
+400 LEEILPEL
-408 EDISSEAASMAFGA
+408 EDISGEAASMAFST
-422 DDNEEREA
+422 DDAEEREA

-444 KYNMDPDQLVDYL
+444 KYNMDADQLVDYL
-457 GECRQELSQL
+457 EDCRRELSQL

-481 HELAGQVKRMAE
+481 HELAGHVKRLAE
-493 DISAKRRE
+493 EISERRRE
-501 ASEKLSA
+501 ASKKLSA
-508 EICEVLRFLNM
+508 EICEVLKFLNM
-519 PNVTLTFDV
+519 PNVTLSFDV

-565 SRVMLAVKSVM
+565 SRVMLAIKSVM

-600 KVGIKLAETARKRQV
+600 KVGVKLAQTAEKRQV

-646 IVPLDHEG
+646 IIPLDHEG

-679 SRQVEQ
+679 DRN

>member
-1 MDKKQRQRAILKII
+1 ML
-15 SSQEVETQEQLGE
+15 
-28 LLAEAGYPTTQATVS
+28 
-43 RDMRELKIRKGMA
+43 RELSI
-56 ENGVNCYYS
+56 ENL
-65 PECENPPE
+65 
-73 YSSVFAQAVLSI
+73 AV
-85 DYAMNIVVI
+85 
-94 KCRPGLANAACVVL
+94 
-108 DDEAFGFV
+108 
-116 VGTIAGDDTIFVL
+116 
-129 TRTENHAVQLIELLK
+129 IE
-144 KKASVEFGGAF
+144 KASVEFGGGF

-181 NKDIVRS
+181 TKDIVRS

-203 DRVKAKL
+203 DRVKSKL
-210 SELGFSSEDGELVLM
+210 SELGFAAEDGELVLM
-225 REITSE
+225 REITAE

-258 HGQHENRILMNND
+258 HGQHENRILMNTD

-281 ELDGLLE
+281 ELSGALE
-288 AYRGEFRRFS
+288 EYRAEFRRFS
-298 KLSRKLREMQEEN
+298 KLSRRLKELQEEN
-311 KTRELRT
+311 RSREIKT
-318 AQLTAIIEEL
+318 AQLSAIVEEL
-328 TELDLDYGDGERM
+328 ETLNLSYGEGERL
-341 EEELQKIR
+341 ENELQKLR

-363 LLNGEENPG
+363 MINGDEAPG
-372 AVELV
+372 AVDLV
-377 RQSMNSFAAAGAVLP
+377 RQSMSSLATAGAVLP
-392 EADALYRR
+392 EADTLFKR
-400 LEELLPEL
+400 LETLLPEL
-408 EDISSEAASMAFGA
+408 EDIGSEAASMAFGI

-444 KYNMDPDQLVDYL
+444 KYNMDADQLVDYL
-457 GECRQELSQL
+457 EECRQELSQL

-481 HELAGQVKRMAE
+481 HELAGKVKRMAE
-493 DISAKRRE
+493 DISARRRE
-501 ASEKLSA
+501 ASQKLSA
-508 EICEVLRFLNM
+508 EICEVLKFLNM
-519 PNVTLTFDV
+519 PNVTLSFDV

-565 SRVMLAVKSVM
+565 SRVMLAIKSVM

-600 KVGIKLAETARKRQV
+600 KVGIKLAQTAGKRQV

-646 IVPLDHEG
+646 IIPLDHEG

-679 SRQVEQ
+679 LAADGS

>member
-1 MDKKQRQRAILKII
+1 ML
-15 SSQEVETQEQLGE
+15 
-28 LLAEAGYPTTQATVS
+28 
-43 RDMRELKIRKGMA
+43 RELSI
-56 ENGVNCYYS
+56 ENL
-65 PECENPPE
+65 
-73 YSSVFAQAVLSI
+73 AV
-85 DYAMNIVVI
+85 
-94 KCRPGLANAACVVL
+94 
-108 DDEAFGFV
+108 
-116 VGTIAGDDTIFVL
+116 
-129 TRTENHAVQLIELLK
+129 IE
-144 KKASVEFGGAF
+144 KASVEFGSRF

-181 NKDIVRS
+181 TKDIVRS
-188 GAPKAVISAL
+188 GAPKAVVSAL

-203 DRVKAKL
+203 DRVKSKL
-210 SELGFSSEDGELVLM
+210 NELGFSAEDGELVLM
-225 REITSE
+225 REITAE

-249 EVGELLVDI
+249 EIGELLVDI
-258 HGQHENRILMNND
+258 HGQHENRILMDTD

-281 ELDGLLE
+281 ELSDALE
-288 AYRGEFRRFS
+288 EYRGEFRRFS
-298 KLSRKLREMQEEN
+298 RLSRKLKELQEEN
-311 KTRELRT
+311 RNRELRT
-318 AQLTAIIEEL
+318 AQLTAIAEEL
-328 TELDLDYGDGERM
+328 AELDLEHGEGERL
-341 EEELQKIR
+341 EEELQKLHN
-349 STAKIQGALFTANN
+349 TAKIQGALFTANS

-372 AVELV
+372 AIDLV
-377 RQSMNSFAAAGAVLP
+377 RQSMSSLAVAGAVLP
-392 EADALYRR
+392 EADVLFRR
-400 LEELLPEL
+400 LEEILPEL
-408 EDISSEAASMAFGA
+408 EDISGEAASMAFST
-422 DDNEEREA
+422 DDAEEREA

-444 KYNMDPDQLVDYL
+444 KYNMDADQLVDYL
-457 GECRQELSQL
+457 EDCRRELSQL

-481 HELAGQVKRMAE
+481 HELAGHVKRLAE
-493 DISAKRRE
+493 KISERRRE
-501 ASEKLSA
+501 ASQKLSA
-508 EICEVLRFLNM
+508 EICEVLKFLNM
-519 PNVTLTFDV
+519 PNVTLSFDV

-565 SRVMLAVKSVM
+565 SRVMLAIKSVM

-600 KVGIKLAETARKRQV
+600 KVGVKLAQTAEKRQV

-646 IVPLDHEG
+646 IIPLDHEG

-679 SRQVEQ
+679 DRH

>member
-1 MDKKQRQRAILKII
+1 ML
-15 SSQEVETQEQLGE
+15 
-28 LLAEAGYPTTQATVS
+28 
-43 RDMRELKIRKGMA
+43 RELSI
-56 ENGVNCYYS
+56 ENL
-65 PECENPPE
+65 
-73 YSSVFAQAVLSI
+73 AV
-85 DYAMNIVVI
+85 
-94 KCRPGLANAACVVL
+94 
-108 DDEAFGFV
+108 
-116 VGTIAGDDTIFVL
+116 
-129 TRTENHAVQLIELLK
+129 IE
-144 KKASVEFGGAF
+144 KASVEFGSRF

-181 NKDIVRS
+181 TKDIVRS
-188 GAPKAVISAL
+188 GAPKAVVSAL

-203 DRVKAKL
+203 DRVKSKL
-210 SELGFSSEDGELVLM
+210 NELGFSAEDGELVLM
-225 REITSE
+225 REITAE

-249 EVGELLVDI
+249 EIGELLVDI
-258 HGQHENRILMNND
+258 HGQHENRILMDTD

-281 ELDGLLE
+281 ELSGALE
-288 AYRGEFRRFS
+288 EYRGEFRRFS
-298 KLSRKLREMQEEN
+298 KLSRKLKELQEEN
-311 KTRELRT
+311 RNRELRT
-318 AQLTAIIEEL
+318 AQLTAIAEEL
-328 TELDLDYGDGERM
+328 AELDLEHGEGERL
-341 EEELQKIR
+341 EEELQKLR
-349 STAKIQGALFTANN
+349 NTAKIQGALFTANS

-372 AVELV
+372 AIDLV
-377 RQSMNSFAAAGAVLP
+377 RQSMSSLAVAGAVLP
-392 EADALYRR
+392 EADVLFRR
-400 LEELLPEL
+400 LEEILPEL
-408 EDISSEAASMAFGA
+408 EDISGEAASMAFST
-422 DDNEEREA
+422 DDAEEREA

-444 KYNMDPDQLVDYL
+444 KYNMDADQLVDYL
-457 GECRQELSQL
+457 EDCRRELSQL

-481 HELAGQVKRMAE
+481 HELAGHVKRLAE
-493 DISAKRRE
+493 EISERRRE
-501 ASEKLSA
+501 ASKKLSA
-508 EICEVLRFLNM
+508 EICEVLKFLNM
-519 PNVTLTFDV
+519 PNVTLSFDV

-541 EILISANAGEE
+541 EILISANAGEN

-565 SRVMLAVKSVM
+565 SRVMLAIKSVM

-600 KVGIKLAETARKRQV
+600 KVGVKLAQTAEKRQV

-646 IVPLDHEG
+646 IIPLDHEG

-679 SRQVEQ
+679 DRH

>member
-1 MDKKQRQRAILKII
+1 ML
-15 SSQEVETQEQLGE
+15 
-28 LLAEAGYPTTQATVS
+28 
-43 RDMRELKIRKGMA
+43 RELSI
-56 ENGVNCYYS
+56 ENL
-65 PECENPPE
+65 
-73 YSSVFAQAVLSI
+73 AVI
-85 DYAMNIVVI
+85 E
-94 KCRPGLANAACVVL
+94 KAA
-108 DDEAFGFV
+108 
-116 VGTIAGDDTIFVL
+116 
-129 TRTENHAVQLIELLK
+129 
-144 KKASVEFGGAF
+144 VEFGSGF

-181 NKDIVRS
+181 TKDIVRS
-188 GAPKAVISAL
+188 GAPKSVISAL

-203 DRVKAKL
+203 DRVKSRL
-210 SELGFSSEDGELVLM
+210 TELGFSAEDGELVLM
-225 REITSE
+225 REITAE

-258 HGQHENRILMNND
+258 HGQHENRILMDTD

-281 ELDGLLE
+281 ELSGELE
-288 AYRGEFRRFS
+288 EYRAEFRRFS
-298 KLSRKLREMQEEN
+298 KLSRRLKDLQEEN
-311 KTRELRT
+311 RTRELRT
-318 AQLTAIIEEL
+318 AQLTAIAEEL
-328 TELDLDYGDGERM
+328 AELNLEHGEGERL
-341 EEELQKIR
+341 EEELQKLR
-349 STAKIQGALFTANN
+349 DTAKIQGALFTAND

-372 AVELV
+372 AIDLV
-377 RQSMNSFAAAGAVLP
+377 RQSMNSLATAGAVLP
-392 EADALYRR
+392 EADVLFRR
-400 LEELLPEL
+400 LEEILPEL
-408 EDISSEAASMAFGA
+408 EDISSEAASMAFGT
-422 DDNEEREA
+422 DDSEEREA

-457 GECRQELSQL
+457 EECRQELSQL

-481 HELAGQVKRMAE
+481 HDLAGQVKRMAE
-493 DISAKRRE
+493 DISARRRE
-501 ASEKLSA
+501 ASERLSA

-519 PNVTLTFDV
+519 PNVTLSFDV

-552 PKPLNKTASGGEL
+552 PKPLNRTASGGEL
-565 SRVMLAVKSVM
+565 SRVMLAIKSVM

-600 KVGIKLAETARKRQV
+600 KVGVKLAQTAEKRQV

-629 THMLIEKQTDD
+629 THMLIEKQTEGQ
-640 KRTYTR
+640 RTYTR
-646 IVPLDHEG
+646 IIPLDHEG

-679 SRQVEQ
+679 DRH

>member
-1 MDKKQRQRAILKII
+1 ML
-15 SSQEVETQEQLGE
+15 
-28 LLAEAGYPTTQATVS
+28 
-43 RDMRELKIRKGMA
+43 RELSI
-56 ENGVNCYYS
+56 ENL
-65 PECENPPE
+65 
-73 YSSVFAQAVLSI
+73 AV
-85 DYAMNIVVI
+85 
-94 KCRPGLANAACVVL
+94 
-108 DDEAFGFV
+108 
-116 VGTIAGDDTIFVL
+116 
-129 TRTENHAVQLIELLK
+129 IE
-144 KKASVEFGGAF
+144 KASVEFGSRF

-181 NKDIVRS
+181 TKDIVRS
-188 GAPKAVISAL
+188 GAPKAVVSAL

-203 DRVKAKL
+203 DRVKSKL
-210 SELGFSSEDGELVLM
+210 NELGFSAEDGELVLM
-225 REITSE
+225 REITAE

-249 EVGELLVDI
+249 EIGELLVDI
-258 HGQHENRILMNND
+258 HGQHENRILMDTD

-281 ELDGLLE
+281 ELSGALE
-288 AYRGEFRRFS
+288 EYRGEFRRFS
-298 KLSRKLREMQEEN
+298 KLSRKLKELQEEN
-311 KTRELRT
+311 RNRELRT
-318 AQLTAIIEEL
+318 AQLTAIAEEL
-328 TELDLDYGDGERM
+328 AELDLEHGEGERL
-341 EEELQKIR
+341 EEELQKLR
-349 STAKIQGALFTANN
+349 NTAKIQGALFTANS

-372 AVELV
+372 AIDLV
-377 RQSMNSFAAAGAVLP
+377 RQSMSSLAVAGAVLP
-392 EADALYRR
+392 EADVLFRR
-400 LEELLPEL
+400 LEEILPEL
-408 EDISSEAASMAFGA
+408 EDISGEAASMAFST
-422 DDNEEREA
+422 DDAEEREA

-444 KYNMDPDQLVDYL
+444 KYNMDADQLVDYL
-457 GECRQELSQL
+457 EDCRRELSQL

-481 HELAGQVKRMAE
+481 HELAGHVKRLAE
-493 DISAKRRE
+493 EISERRRE
-501 ASEKLSA
+501 ASQKLSA
-508 EICEVLRFLNM
+508 EICEVLKFLNM
-519 PNVTLTFDV
+519 PNVTLSFDV

-541 EILISANAGEE
+541 EILISANAGED

-565 SRVMLAVKSVM
+565 SRVMLAIKSVM

-600 KVGIKLAETARKRQV
+600 KVGVKLAQTAEKRQV

-646 IVPLDHEG
+646 IIPLDHEG

-679 SRQVEQ
+679 DRH

>member
-1 MDKKQRQRAILKII
+1 ML
-15 SSQEVETQEQLGE
+15 
-28 LLAEAGYPTTQATVS
+28 
-43 RDMRELKIRKGMA
+43 RELSI
-56 ENGVNCYYS
+56 ENL
-65 PECENPPE
+65 
-73 YSSVFAQAVLSI
+73 AV
-85 DYAMNIVVI
+85 
-94 KCRPGLANAACVVL
+94 
-108 DDEAFGFV
+108 
-116 VGTIAGDDTIFVL
+116 
-129 TRTENHAVQLIELLK
+129 IE
-144 KKASVEFGGAF
+144 KASVEFGSRF

-181 NKDIVRS
+181 TKDIVRS

-203 DRVKAKL
+203 DRVKSKL
-210 SELGFSSEDGELVLM
+210 NELGFSAEDGELVLM
-225 REITSE
+225 REITAE

-258 HGQHENRILMNND
+258 HGQHENRILMDTD

-281 ELDGLLE
+281 ELSGALE
-288 AYRGEFRRFS
+288 EYRAEFRRFS
-298 KLSRKLREMQEEN
+298 KLSRRLKELQEEN
-311 KTRELRT
+311 RNRELRT
-318 AQLTAIIEEL
+318 AQLTAIAEEL
-328 TELDLDYGDGERM
+328 AELDLEHGEGEHL
-341 EEELQKIR
+341 EEELQKLR
-349 STAKIQGALFTANN
+349 STAKIQGALFSANS

-372 AVELV
+372 ATDLV
-377 RQSMNSFAAAGAVLP
+377 RESMSSLAVAGAVLP
-392 EADALYRR
+392 EADVLFRR

-408 EDISSEAASMAFGA
+408 EDISGEAASLAFSV
-422 DDNEEREA
+422 DDNQEREA

-444 KYNMDPDQLVDYL
+444 KYNMDADQLVDYL
-457 GECRQELSQL
+457 EDCRRELSQL

-481 HELAGQVKRMAE
+481 HELAGHVKHLAE
-493 DISAKRRE
+493 EISARRRE
-501 ASEKLSA
+501 ASTKLSA
-508 EICEVLRFLNM
+508 EICDVLKFLNM
-519 PNVTLTFDV
+519 PNVTLCFDV

-541 EILISANAGEE
+541 EILISANAGEQ

-565 SRVMLAVKSVM
+565 SRVMLAIKSVM

-600 KVGIKLAETARKRQV
+600 KVGIKLAQTAEKRQV

-646 IVPLDHEG
+646 IIPLDHEG

-679 SRQVEQ
+679 DRHTES

>member
-1 MDKKQRQRAILKII
+1 ML
-15 SSQEVETQEQLGE
+15 
-28 LLAEAGYPTTQATVS
+28 
-43 RDMRELKIRKGMA
+43 RELSI
-56 ENGVNCYYS
+56 ENL
-65 PECENPPE
+65 
-73 YSSVFAQAVLSI
+73 AVI
-85 DYAMNIVVI
+85 E
-94 KCRPGLANAACVVL
+94 KAA
-108 DDEAFGFV
+108 
-116 VGTIAGDDTIFVL
+116 
-129 TRTENHAVQLIELLK
+129 
-144 KKASVEFGGAF
+144 VEFGSGF

-181 NKDIVRS
+181 TKDIVRS

-203 DRVKAKL
+203 DRVKSRL
-210 SELGFSSEDGELVLM
+210 TELGFSAEDGELVLM
-225 REITSE
+225 REITAE

-258 HGQHENRILMNND
+258 HGQHENRILMDTD

-281 ELDGLLE
+281 ELSGALE
-288 AYRGEFRRFS
+288 EYRAEFRRFS
-298 KLSRKLREMQEEN
+298 KLSRRLKDLQEEN
-311 KTRELRT
+311 RTRELRT
-318 AQLTAIIEEL
+318 AQLTAIAEEL
-328 TELDLDYGDGERM
+328 SELNLEHGEGERL
-341 EEELQKIR
+341 EEELQKLR
-349 STAKIQGALFTANN
+349 DTAKIQGALFTAND

-372 AVELV
+372 AIDLV
-377 RQSMNSFAAAGAVLP
+377 RQSMNSLATAGAVLP
-392 EADALYRR
+392 EADVLFRR
-400 LEELLPEL
+400 LEEILPEL
-408 EDISSEAASMAFGA
+408 EDISSEAASMAFGT
-422 DDNEEREA
+422 DDSEEREA

-457 GECRQELSQL
+457 EECRQELSQL

-481 HELAGQVKRMAE
+481 HDLAGQVKRMAE
-493 DISAKRRE
+493 DISARRRE
-501 ASEKLSA
+501 ASERLSA

-519 PNVTLTFDV
+519 PNVTLSFDV

-552 PKPLNKTASGGEL
+552 PKPLNRTASGGEL
-565 SRVMLAVKSVM
+565 SRVMLAIKSVM

-600 KVGIKLAETARKRQV
+600 KVGVKLAQTAEKRQV

-629 THMLIEKQTDD
+629 THMLIEKQTEGQ
-640 KRTYTR
+640 RTYTR
-646 IVPLDHEG
+646 IIPLDHEG

-679 SRQVEQ
+679 NRR

>member
-1 MDKKQRQRAILKII
+1 ML
-15 SSQEVETQEQLGE
+15 
-28 LLAEAGYPTTQATVS
+28 
-43 RDMRELKIRKGMA
+43 RELSI
-56 ENGVNCYYS
+56 ENL
-65 PECENPPE
+65 
-73 YSSVFAQAVLSI
+73 AV
-85 DYAMNIVVI
+85 
-94 KCRPGLANAACVVL
+94 
-108 DDEAFGFV
+108 
-116 VGTIAGDDTIFVL
+116 
-129 TRTENHAVQLIELLK
+129 IE
-144 KKASVEFGGAF
+144 KASVEFGSRF

-181 NKDIVRS
+181 TKDIVRS
-188 GAPKAVISAL
+188 GAPKAVVSAL

-203 DRVKAKL
+203 DRVKSKL
-210 SELGFSSEDGELVLM
+210 NELGFSAEDGELVLM
-225 REITSE
+225 REITAE

-258 HGQHENRILMNND
+258 HGQHENRILMDTD

-281 ELDGLLE
+281 ELSSALE
-288 AYRGEFRRFS
+288 EYRGEFRRFS
-298 KLSRKLREMQEEN
+298 RLSRKLKELQEEN
-311 KTRELRT
+311 RNRELRT
-318 AQLTAIIEEL
+318 AQLTAIAEEL
-328 TELDLDYGDGERM
+328 AELDLEHGEGERL
-341 EEELQKIR
+341 EEELQKLR
-349 STAKIQGALFTANN
+349 NTAKIQGALFTANS

-372 AVELV
+372 AIDLV
-377 RQSMNSFAAAGAVLP
+377 RQSMSSLAVAGAVLP
-392 EADALYRR
+392 EADVLFRR
-400 LEELLPEL
+400 LEEILPEL
-408 EDISSEAASMAFGA
+408 EDISGEAASMAFST
-422 DDNEEREA
+422 DDAEEREA

-444 KYNMDPDQLVDYL
+444 KYNMDADQLVDYL
-457 GECRQELSQL
+457 EDCRRELSQL

-481 HELAGQVKRMAE
+481 HELAGHVKRLAE
-493 DISAKRRE
+493 EISERRRE
-501 ASEKLSA
+501 ASQKLSA
-508 EICEVLRFLNM
+508 EICEVLKFLNM
-519 PNVTLTFDV
+519 PNVTLSFDV

-565 SRVMLAVKSVM
+565 SRVMLAIKSVM

-600 KVGIKLAETARKRQV
+600 KVGVKLAQTAEKRQV

-629 THMLIEKQTDD
+629 THMLIDKQTDD

-646 IVPLDHEG
+646 IIPLDHEG

-679 SRQVEQ
+679 DRH

>member
-1 MDKKQRQRAILKII
+1 ML
-15 SSQEVETQEQLGE
+15 
-28 LLAEAGYPTTQATVS
+28 
-43 RDMRELKIRKGMA
+43 RELSI
-56 ENGVNCYYS
+56 ENL
-65 PECENPPE
+65 
-73 YSSVFAQAVLSI
+73 AVI
-85 DYAMNIVVI
+85 E
-94 KCRPGLANAACVVL
+94 KAA
-108 DDEAFGFV
+108 
-116 VGTIAGDDTIFVL
+116 
-129 TRTENHAVQLIELLK
+129 
-144 KKASVEFGGAF
+144 VEFGSGF

-181 NKDIVRS
+181 TKDIVRS

-203 DRVKAKL
+203 DRVKSRL
-210 SELGFSSEDGELVLM
+210 TELGFSAEDGELVLM
-225 REITSE
+225 REITAE

-258 HGQHENRILMNND
+258 HGQHENRIPMDTD

-281 ELDGLLE
+281 ELSGALE
-288 AYRGEFRRFS
+288 EYRAEFRRFS
-298 KLSRKLREMQEEN
+298 KLSRRLKDLQEEN
-311 KTRELRT
+311 RTRELRT
-318 AQLTAIIEEL
+318 AQLTAIAEEL
-328 TELDLDYGDGERM
+328 SELNLEHGEGERL
-341 EEELQKIR
+341 EEELQKLR
-349 STAKIQGALFTANN
+349 DTAKIQGALFTAND

-372 AVELV
+372 AIDLV
-377 RQSMNSFAAAGAVLP
+377 RQSMNSLATAGAVLP
-392 EADALYRR
+392 EADVLFRR
-400 LEELLPEL
+400 LEEILPEL
-408 EDISSEAASMAFGA
+408 EDISSEAASMAFGT
-422 DDNEEREA
+422 DDSEEREA

-457 GECRQELSQL
+457 EECRQELSQL

-481 HELAGQVKRMAE
+481 HDLAGQVKRMAE
-493 DISAKRRE
+493 DISARRRE
-501 ASEKLSA
+501 ASERLSA

-519 PNVTLTFDV
+519 PNVTLSFDV

-552 PKPLNKTASGGEL
+552 PKPLNRTASGGEL
-565 SRVMLAVKSVM
+565 SRVMLAIKSVM

-600 KVGIKLAETARKRQV
+600 KVGVKLAQTAEKRQV

-629 THMLIEKQTDD
+629 THMLIEKQTEGQ
-640 KRTYTR
+640 RTYTR
-646 IVPLDHEG
+646 IIPLDHEG

-679 SRQVEQ
+679 DRH

>member
-1 MDKKQRQRAILKII
+1 ML
-15 SSQEVETQEQLGE
+15 
-28 LLAEAGYPTTQATVS
+28 
-43 RDMRELKIRKGMA
+43 RELSI
-56 ENGVNCYYS
+56 ENL
-65 PECENPPE
+65 
-73 YSSVFAQAVLSI
+73 AV
-85 DYAMNIVVI
+85 
-94 KCRPGLANAACVVL
+94 
-108 DDEAFGFV
+108 
-116 VGTIAGDDTIFVL
+116 
-129 TRTENHAVQLIELLK
+129 IE
-144 KKASVEFGGAF
+144 KASVEFGSRF

-181 NKDIVRS
+181 TKDIVRS
-188 GAPKAVISAL
+188 GAPKAVVSAL

-203 DRVKAKL
+203 DRVKSKL
-210 SELGFSSEDGELVLM
+210 NELGFSAEDGELVLM
-225 REITSE
+225 REITAE

-258 HGQHENRILMNND
+258 HGQHENRILMDTD

-281 ELDGLLE
+281 ELSGALE
-288 AYRGEFRRFS
+288 EYRGEFRRFS
-298 KLSRKLREMQEEN
+298 KLSRKLKELQEEN
-311 KTRELRT
+311 RNRELRT
-318 AQLTAIIEEL
+318 AQLTAIAEEL
-328 TELDLDYGDGERM
+328 AELDLEHGEGERL
-341 EEELQKIR
+341 EEELQKLR
-349 STAKIQGALFTANN
+349 NTAKIQGALFTANS

-372 AVELV
+372 AIDLV
-377 RQSMNSFAAAGAVLP
+377 RQSMSSLAVAGAVLP
-392 EADALYRR
+392 EADVLFRR
-400 LEELLPEL
+400 LEEILPEL
-408 EDISSEAASMAFGA
+408 EDISGEAASMAFST
-422 DDNEEREA
+422 DDAEEREA

-444 KYNMDPDQLVDYL
+444 KYNMDADQLVDYL
-457 GECRQELSQL
+457 EDCRRELSQL

-481 HELAGQVKRMAE
+481 HELAGHVKRLAE
-493 DISAKRRE
+493 KISERRRE
-501 ASEKLSA
+501 ASKKLSA
-508 EICEVLRFLNM
+508 EICEVLKFLNM
-519 PNVTLTFDV
+519 PNVTLSFDV

-565 SRVMLAVKSVM
+565 SRVMLAIKSVM

-600 KVGIKLAETARKRQV
+600 KVGVKLAQTAEKRQV

-646 IVPLDHEG
+646 IIPLDHEG

-679 SRQVEQ
+679 DRH